1 MSRSSKKGLYVC
13 PKLLDKAAKMQKQD
27 KKKAIKT
34 WSRNS
39 AIYPEFLSLT
49 FLVHNGRSF
58 VTVKCN
64 EYMLGHKLG
73 EFAPTRV
80 FKQHTLA
87 KSGHK
92 NKK

>member
-1 MSRSSKKGLYVC
+1 MGRSVKKGLYVS
-13 PKLLDKAAKMQKQD
+13 PSLLKKAIKMQQQE

-49 FLVHNGRSF
+49 FLVHNGRNF
-58 VTVKCN
+58 IPVQCN

-87 KSGHK
+87 KTA
-92 NKK
+92 KKK

>member
-1 MSRSSKKGLYVC
+1 MSRSSKKGLYVL
-13 PKLLDKAAKMQKQD
+13 PSLLKKAAKMQQQE

-39 AIYPEFLSLT
+39 TIYPEFLSLT
-49 FLVHNGRSF
+49 FLVHNGRTF
-58 VTVKCN
+58 VTVVCN

-87 KSGHK
+87 KSGH